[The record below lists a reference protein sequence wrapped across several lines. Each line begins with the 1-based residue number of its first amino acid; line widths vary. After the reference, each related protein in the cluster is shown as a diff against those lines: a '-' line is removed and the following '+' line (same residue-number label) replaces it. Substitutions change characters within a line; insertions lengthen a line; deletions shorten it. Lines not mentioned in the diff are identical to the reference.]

1 MRDELVRF
9 ASSCVGCI
17 VVGDTNAHHNEWL
30 RNSERTSPS
39 GARLFEI
46 CRDFGFKQMV
56 REPTQKGRLLDLVL
70 TNIQELV
77 RTSVLDALSDHSSV
91 LVEVHVEI
99 TCVQCPPRL
108 VWDYKRAD
116 WNSSR
121 SMIASHQ

>member
-1 MRDELVRF
+1 MRIATNGYATVSALLHQVLVCWKS
-9 ASSCVGCI
+9 AG
-17 VVGDTNAHHNEWL
+17 
-30 RNSERTSPS
+30 
-39 GARLFEI
+39 
-46 CRDFGFKQMV
+46 DFGFKQMV
-56 REPTQKGRLLDLVL
+56 REPTRKSRLLNLVL
-70 TNIQELV
+70 ANIQELV